1 MIIKDIII
9 KPVSNNSGTQIVIF
23 FPNDYGASIIKSPFT
38 YGGDEGLFEIAVIR
52 GNKDGW
58 ELCYDTPITNDVL
71 GYLNSDDINKYLEQI
86 EKL

>member
-9 KPVSNNSGTQIVIF
+9 QDKYKGTQVVIF
-23 FPNDYGASIIKSPFT
+23 FPNGYGASIIKNPYS
-38 YGGDEGLFEIAVIR
+38 YGGDEGLFEIAIIK
-52 GNKDGW
+52 GNRDNW

-71 GYLNSDDINKYLEQI
+71 GYLTSEDINKYLKQI

>member
-9 KPVSNNSGTQIVIF
+9 QDKYKGTQVVIF
-23 FPNDYGASIIKSPFT
+23 FPNGYGASIIKNPYS
-38 YGGDEGLFEIAVIR
+38 YGEDKGLFEMAVIK

-58 ELCYDTPITNDVL
+58 KVCYDTPVTNDVL
-71 GYLNSDDINKYLEQI
+71 GYLNSEDINKYLEQI